1 MRTLYRC
8 AAVLSLIA
16 LAGCGSN
23 RDLNRSSTQLRI
35 GTDAARQDLWREAL
49 FRFRRA
55 VELDPGSA
63 MAHNNLAV
71 AYEGTGEFEKARAE
85 YGEALR
91 IAKSNPYIQKNYS
104 RFVEF
109 TTRNTRRERKLEP
122 GGAAAPSAA
131 TPAPPVT
138 TPAPPP
144 EAGGSQPV
152 SPPAQPEP
160 PPPVPEAPS
169 KDAPPPGDPVPPSG
183 GVL

>member
-1 MRTLYRC
+1 MRSLYRS
-8 AAVLSLIA
+8 AAVLLLLA
-16 LAGCGSN
+16 LAGCGSMN
-23 RDLNRSSTQLRI
+23 DLNRSSTQLRV

-71 AYEGTGEFEKARAE
+71 AYEGTGEFEKARVE

-91 IAKSNPYIQKNYS
+91 IDKANPYVQKNYS

-122 GGAAAPSAA
+122 GGAATPSAA
-131 TPAPPVT
+131 TPAPADAAPAPPVT

-144 EAGGSQPV
+144 ETGGSPPV
-152 SPPAQPEP
+152 SPPALPEP
-160 PPPVPEAPS
+160 TPPV
-169 KDAPPPGDPVPPSG
+169 PVPPSG